1 MCLYLILK
9 MQVVLLGRKYP
20 MLMGRSLEQNEN
32 GLHTNKKG
40 RKMLLNDEIHLA
52 AAFINLIWHLLFF
65 FFSFVNMIFQLQFLL
80 NLTHNV
86 AARLLLTYLSN
97 TFKNE

>member
-1 MCLYLILK
+1 MTMCLYLILK

-65 FFSFVNMIFQLQFLL
+65 FSVL
-80 NLTHNV
+80 
-86 AARLLLTYLSN
+86 
-97 TFKNE
+97 